1 MYKKYRDLVPKLNN
15 YYDQRGKMFSKKQD
29 DVEKVLNTKINK
41 EVFVIPNQISFNALQ
56 KAMQAA
62 YDK

>member
-1 MYKKYRDLVPKLNN
+1 MVPKLNN
-15 YYDQRGKMFSKKQD
+15 YYDAREKMLAKNQD

-41 EVFVIPNQISFNALQ
+41 EIFVIPNKINFNALQ

>member
-15 YYDQRGKMFSKKQD
+15 FYDKRGMMFSKKQD
-29 DVEKVLNTKINK
+29 DVEKLLNKKINK
-41 EVFVIPNQISFNALQ
+41 EVFVIPNKINFGALQ